1 MQAPVRKPI
10 VKKPAKNKRN
20 YAAIRLQEAMQL
32 IPVTRFTP
40 WNLNAPPRPP
50 TEGLKE
56 HLRRLRVFDTQ
67 TTEMAKTLL
76 IDALFAEIVPLHPPL
91 KVWKATPLSTDT
103 LTGVADYL
111 IAPDYA
117 YLATPLLCVA
127 EAKRDDFVQGQ
138 AQCIAEM
145 AACRWN
151 NAQKGHNVD
160 VYGIVS
166 NGQGWQFYKL
176 TQADDVYE
184 TDQYGLKT
192 LPELLGALDTIC
204 ADCAKNV
211 PP

>member
-1 MQAPVRKPI
+1 M
-10 VKKPAKNKRN
+10 KKPTKKKRN

-32 IPVTRFTP
+32 IPITRFTP
-40 WNLNAPPRPP
+40 WNLHAPPRPP
-50 TEGLKE
+50 TEPLQE
-56 HLRRLRVFDTQ
+56 HLRRLKVFDTQ

-76 IDALFAEIVPLHPPL
+76 IDALFAEIVPLHPHL
-91 KVWKATPLSTDT
+91 KVWKATSLSTDT
-103 LTGVADYL
+103 LIGVADYL

-117 YLATPLLCVA
+117 YLAIPLLCVA

-138 AQCIAEM
+138 AQCLAEM

-151 NAQKGHNVD
+151 NAQQGHNLD

-176 TQADDVYE
+176 TQAGEVWE

-192 LPELLGALDTIC
+192 LPELLGALDAVC
-204 ADCAKNV
+204 AECAKNV
-211 PP
+211 PPT